1 MISPIYL
8 SLDEWKSQQTDCF
21 KILQAPENGIIF
33 QTTLILSKDQVADPV
48 TAYDYPTYGFHF
60 FATDK
65 RFFFGACLGRT
76 YYNIDNFK
84 DQSAFLSDVKRT
96 FPEYGKFLES
106 NYKSIFKTLS
116 LQ

>member
-8 SLDEWKSQQTDCF
+8 SLDNWKSQQKDCF
-21 KILQAPENGIIF
+21 KILQSPENGIIF
-33 QTTLILSKDQVADPV
+33 QASLILSRDQVVDPA
-48 TAYDYPTYGFHF
+48 TAYDYPIYGFHF

-76 YYNIDNFK
+76 YYNTDVLK
-84 DQSAFLSDVKRT
+84 DQSTFLSDVKRT

-116 LQ
+116 LT